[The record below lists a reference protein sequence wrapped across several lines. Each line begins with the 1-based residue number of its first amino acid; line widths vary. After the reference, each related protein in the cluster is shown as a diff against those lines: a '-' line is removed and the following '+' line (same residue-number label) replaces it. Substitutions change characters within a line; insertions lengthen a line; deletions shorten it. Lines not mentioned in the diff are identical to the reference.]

1 MVFVGALV
9 GGIGSALLMSQIRP
23 TFLSQNSL
31 RESIGLPILGTV
43 TKNWTINEKIK
54 QKRSLYAFGL
64 SITLLVALYSVVMV
78 LLFLKL

>member
-54 QKRSLYAFGL
+54 RKRSLYAFGL